1 MSCYGLLS
9 EAVFALAR
17 PFLNQKYDEGNDQ
30 RYGYFPLDVSRNA
43 LWVHAVSVGE
53 VQSAYPFIK
62 HVKTD
67 TPTLPVLISTIT
79 KTGKGMARQ
88 LLGSL
93 AQQIYYPW
101 DAPSVLKRALS
112 TLCPRAYVTI
122 ETEIWPEML
131 NQLERFNI
139 PAFLVNGRLSQS
151 SFDKYNRFRSFWS
164 RVICR
169 YSMLLVRSETER
181 QRFIALGASADKV
194 KVTGDCKVDALIER
208 KETTDVTQ
216 MRQLLSCG
224 SPVILAGSTHEGEE
238 QVVLKAFAALLISHP
253 SLRLV
258 IVPRHPERA
267 PQIAAEANSVGK
279 AMLLSEIKTDWQV
292 LVVDKIGVLFP
303 LYGCVKAAF
312 LGGSIAPKGG
322 QNIMEPA
329 IWGIPFCQGP
339 DYRDF
344 TEATEGLTSVGLC
357 TIVHDAEEMRTFFE
371 TVLNDDNESRYID
384 GSRRFFAQLGGASR
398 RSWDYIERV
407 LDIHSSKRTSVLK

>member
-1 MSCYGLLS
+1 MSCYGFFS

-17 PFLNQKYDEGNDQ
+17 PFLKLKYDEGNDQ
-30 RYGYFPLDVSRNA
+30 RYGYFPSDISRNA

-67 TPTLPVLISTIT
+67 TLELPVLISTIT
-79 KTGKGMARQ
+79 KTGKSMARQ
-88 LLGSL
+88 LLGAL

-101 DAPSVLKRALS
+101 DAPSILKRALT

-131 NQLERFNI
+131 NQLNRFNI

-151 SFDKYNRFRSFWS
+151 SFDKYNRFPSFWS
-164 RVICR
+164 SVIRR
-169 YSMLLVRSETER
+169 YSLLLVRSEVER
-181 QRFIALGASADKV
+181 QRFISLGADADKV

-208 KETTDVTQ
+208 KESTDLNE
-216 MRQLLSCG
+216 MRRLLAG
-224 SPVILAGSTHEGEE
+224 DSPVLLAGSTHEGEE
-238 QVVLKAFAALLISHP
+238 QMVLNAFATLLKTHP
-253 SLRLV
+253 RLRLV

-267 PQIAAEANSVGK
+267 PQISTEANCVGK
-279 AMLLSEIKTDWQV
+279 ATLMSEIKADWQV

-344 TEATEGLTSVGLC
+344 VEATEGLTAAGLC
-357 TIVHDAEEMRTFFE
+357 TIVHDSDEMRAFFDTVLGENNDARYLEGSRKFFE
-371 TVLNDDNESRYID
+371 
-384 GSRRFFAQLGGASR
+384 QLGGASR
-398 RSWDYIERV
+398 RSWEYIQQSLEA
-407 LDIHSSKRTSVLK
+407 HSPKMCK